1 MGDNVHDGHRQ
12 RFKEQFLQSGLD
24 GFNSHQLLEMLLY
37 YSIPRKDTN
46 PLAHRLMDTFG
57 SLSGVLEAE
66 YEELCRVEGV
76 TPHTA
81 MLLCFCGKLFWRY
94 YQDKYEDGVILTGTQ
109 DFGNYLLP
117 RFFGLKHEAVILLC
131 LDNRGK
137 LLHCS
142 TVFEGSVNATE
153 IHTRLVLAE
162 ALKYNATAVVIAHNH
177 PHGHALPSREDLET
191 TRHLCRCLGLVEIQ
205 LHDHL
210 IVAQNDY
217 ISMRDTPSFAPI
229 LCAT

>member
-117 RFFGLKHEAVILLC
+117 RFFGLDGVLYSMPLSDILTFLIAGYLIYKTYHEL
-131 LDNRGK
+131 N
-137 LLHCS
+137 
-142 TVFEGSVNATE
+142 
-153 IHTRLVLAE
+153 
-162 ALKYNATAVVIAHNH
+162 
-177 PHGHALPSREDLET
+177 
-191 TRHLCRCLGLVEIQ
+191 
-205 LHDHL
+205 
-210 IVAQNDY
+210 
-217 ISMRDTPSFAPI
+217 
-229 LCAT
+229 